1 MLRRLTENTSER
13 WHDGIVCLASSI
25 TALAIVAF
33 FGGCGT
39 TKWTE
44 TRRTATEQL
53 LISDSMDQAVARLD
67 FRALAGKKVYVD
79 DTYLKEVVDSAYL
92 VSSLRQ
98 QLLAH
103 GAILK
108 QKREEADYILEVRS
122 GAVGTDMHSMLVGVP
137 QMNLPSTVAAV
148 GLPAS
153 FPEIPLIKRTKQTA
167 VTKILLFAYNRETG
181 RPLWQ
186 SGSVLAKSD
195 AQDVWFFG
203 AGPFQR
209 GSIYNGTRLAGD
221 ELPISVPLVDLK
233 ESREPAHLLE
243 EAYYIE
249 DQGGKSSPAELTSAS
264 EATGDS
270 ETQAGRTTPPASSST
285 VVPSAFPASQSW
297 NMTQG
302 NMPGPV
308 FPPAGSQQFAAR
320 FGQPQ

>member
-1 MLRRLTENTSER
+1 MLRWLTEDITQR
-13 WHDGIVCLASSI
+13 WHDQVLCRVGWI

-33 FGGCGT
+33 FSGCGT

-44 TRRTATEQL
+44 TKRTATEQL

-67 FRALAGKKVYVD
+67 FRALAGKTVYVD

-92 VSSLRQ
+92 ISSIRQ

-103 GAILK
+103 GAMLR
-108 QKREEADYILEVRS
+108 QKREEADYVLEVRS

-137 QMNLPSTVAAV
+137 QMNLPSTIAAV
-148 GLPAS
+148 GLPSS

-195 AQDVWFFG
+195 AQDVWFFW

-209 GSIYNGTRLAGD
+209 GSIYDGTRLAGD
-221 ELPISVPLVDLK
+221 ELPINVPLVDLK
-233 ESREPAHLLE
+233 ELREPARLLE
-243 EAYYIE
+243 EAYYFE
-249 DQGGKSSPAELTSAS
+249 DKGEKSSPAELTSAS
-264 EATGDS
+264 EVTSDS
-270 ETQAGRTTPPASSST
+270 VTQVGRTTPPAPSP
-285 VVPSAFPASQSW
+285 VVAPSAFPMPQAW

-308 FPPAGSQQFAAR
+308 LPTEGSQQFAAP
-320 FGQPQ
+320 FGQP